1 MIGWLAPIIW
11 SLIVIIPIRIPSPQK
26 DTGSPE
32 EPEPFVAPEPLPVAV
47 IGLVPVEETPPVVM
61 IQKTVVT
68 IVPRCGD
75 EGSKKRLRMASLS
88 YLAEVDG
95 LPDDISFEIKDC
107 ADEGV
112 VDIEI
117 VEVPKN

>member
-1 MIGWLAPIIW
+1 VIGWLAPIIW

-47 IGLVPVEETPPVVM
+47 VGLVPAVETLPVVLVE
-61 IQKTVVT
+61 KTIVT
-68 IVPRCGD
+68 IVPGCGD
-75 EGSKKRLRMASLS
+75 DGSEKRLRMASLA
-88 YLAEVDG
+88 YLSEVDN
-95 LPDDISFEIKDC
+95 LPDDISFKVESC
-107 ADEGV
+107 ASEGM

-117 VEVPKN
+117 VQVPKL